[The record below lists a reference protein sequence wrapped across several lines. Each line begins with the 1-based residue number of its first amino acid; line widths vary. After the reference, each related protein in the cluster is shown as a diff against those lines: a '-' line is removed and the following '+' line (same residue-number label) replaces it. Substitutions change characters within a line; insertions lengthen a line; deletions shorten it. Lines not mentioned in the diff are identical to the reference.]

1 MKIMKNFFFILLF
14 ATTIIYGQNIKA
26 IYVSTAI
33 KAMGVDDG
41 ESNKIKPITFTY
53 SYSNKKSIYTLVS
66 FQKSTIDTSFIEHDG
81 IKFPT
86 YNQVTVPTVDIT
98 YKNLKD
104 NILLKEHTISNKD
117 FSAKDK
123 LTDYQ
128 WTITDETA
136 IINGYKCTKATTKKD
151 IFPVSAWFCDE
162 IPINDGP
169 VEFWGL
175 PGLILKV
182 DLGGYSV
189 ITLDQIKI
197 TKEDFTINEPENKSK
212 QLSLNA
218 FYNNIDSHLNSTSI
232 FSTFK

>member
-1 MKIMKNFFFILLF
+1 MKKTLFILLF
-14 ATTIIYGQNIKA
+14 TTTIIYSQNIKA
-26 IYVSTAI
+26 IYISTAT

-41 ESNKIKPITFTY
+41 KSEKIKPITFTY
-53 SYSNKKSIYTLVS
+53 SYSNKKSIYTMVS
-66 FQKSTIDTSFIEHDG
+66 IQKSSIDTSFIEHDG

-86 YNQVTVPTVDIT
+86 YNEVTAPTVDIT
-98 YKNLKD
+98 YKNFKD
-104 NILLKEHTISNKD
+104 NILIKEHTIGNKD

-123 LTDYQ
+123 LTNYE
-128 WTITDETA
+128 WTITDETDV
-136 IINGYKCTKATTKKD
+136 INGYKCTKATTKKD

-189 ITLDQIKI
+189 ITLDRIKI
-197 TKEDFTINEPENKSK
+197 TKEIFPINEPKNKSK
-212 QLSLNA
+212 QLSLND
-218 FYNNIDSHLNSTSI
+218 FYNSIDSHLSSTSI